1 MLGDDFDPS
10 IMSAVEREMIE
21 ASDNGDGR
29 AEILALGE
37 STGMFMEN
45 VSGEWYIV
53 ADSSF

>member
-1 MLGDDFDPS
+1 
-10 IMSAVEREMIE
+10 MSAVEREMIE